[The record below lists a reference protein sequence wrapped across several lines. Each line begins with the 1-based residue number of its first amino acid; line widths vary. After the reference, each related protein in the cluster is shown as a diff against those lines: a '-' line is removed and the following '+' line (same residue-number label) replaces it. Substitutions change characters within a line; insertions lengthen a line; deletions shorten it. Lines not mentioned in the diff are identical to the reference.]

1 MTNTTNNN
9 DYNLLYF
16 DYNYY
21 TIKTKTMLLSIAKES
36 KGISINKITFF
47 FFFLVVITQII

>member
-1 MTNTTNNN
+1 
-9 DYNLLYF
+9 LLYF

-21 TIKTKTMLLSIAKES
+21 TIKTKTMLLFFSKES

-47 FFFLVVITQII
+47 FFFLFVITQII